1 MGKIGCNDEHMSNT
15 RYVDNLK
22 FIRKDNLNKLIIAHL
37 NINSIR
43 SKFDFLVDKIKGNV
57 DIMMISETNLDNTFP
72 NGQFLTD
79 GFNESIRLDWNKK
92 VGGIL
97 LFIREDTP
105 IKVLSFETSPI
116 KGFFIEINLY
126 KKKWLLCCSYN
137 HLSALRV
144 SLNIYSSQ
152 YKHFAVVGDFNEE
165 AENRDME
172 EFCKNYNLKSLI
184 RVPTCYKTPK
194 KLSCINLIQTNSQR
208 SFQSSRAIETGL
220 SDFHR
225 MTVTVMKASFR
236 KLKPKV
242 IHYRNYKRFCNESY
256 RNELHCTKTEEI
268 LNGKL
273 HFLCSASGRVL
284 KTKF

>member
-1 MGKIGCNDEHMSNT
+1 MEKIGCNDEHMSNT
-15 RYVDNLK
+15 RCVDNLK
-22 FIRKDNLNKLIIAHL
+22 FIRKDNLTKLITAHL

-57 DIMMISETNLDNTFP
+57 DIMMISGTNLDNTFP
-72 NGQFLTD
+72 NGQFLID
-79 GFNESIRLDWNKK
+79 GFNEPIRLDRNKN

-137 HLSALRV
+137 HLSTLRV

-152 YKHFAVVGDFNEE
+152 YKHFVVVGDFNEE

-194 KLSCINLIQTNSQR
+194 NFHVLI
-208 SFQSSRAIETGL
+208 
-220 SDFHR
+220 
-225 MTVTVMKASFR
+225 
-236 KLKPKV
+236 
-242 IHYRNYKRFCNESY
+242 SY
-256 RNELHCTKTEEI
+256 
-268 LNGKL
+268 
-273 HFLCSASGRVL
+273 
-284 KTKF
+284 